1 MSCQLSRRELLK
13 ASTVAGAGALFL
25 PRNILAQGESPNEKL
40 DVALIGLGNQG
51 GFQVGGMEQTRQNV
65 VALCDVDDRMV
76 NQRKAAEKFPGA
88 KRFYDFR
95 QMYDEMLE
103 KIDAVCVSTPDHTH
117 YHPAIFAIRAKKHVY
132 LEKPMAHSVA
142 ECRIITEEADFEQ
155 ENVHNAWLTSRCQPE
170 KTPLP
175 SESLILRLC
184 WKSLWVLIPFPEAGC
199 PLIPLS
205 CVCLPYRVC
214 QLTRYLSRSIMN
226 TG

>member
-103 KIDAVCVSTPDHTH
+103 KIDAETRKPLAVSPD
-117 YHPAIFAIRAKKHVY
+117 PA
-132 LEKPMAHSVA
+132 L
-142 ECRIITEEADFEQ
+142 CRRQDNGCA
-155 ENVHNAWLTSRCQPE
+155 AWPPRCP
-170 KTPLP
+170 
-175 SESLILRLC
+175 
-184 WKSLWVLIPFPEAGC
+184 
-199 PLIPLS
+199 
-205 CVCLPYRVC
+205 
-214 QLTRYLSRSIMN
+214 
-226 TG
+226 